1 MSSLVKELGIIGNE
15 ESTNGSSSNNG
26 STKEEKQQKRKRSD
40 DEDSEDD
47 DEEDEE
53 EDEDDEEIYSDTDEE
68 MRANEAK
75 KAKKSKQAANFNFT
89 PLKNLDDLEPYL
101 SKFNQEYLKHRNGT
115 IQKWYDKTRLTTG
128 KSFSALEKP
137 ILQQIEQV

>member
-26 STKEEKQQKRKRSD
+26 SAKEEKQQKRKRSD

-47 DEEDEE
+47 DEE

-101 SKFNQEYLKHRNGT
+101 SKFNQEYLKYRNGT